1 MKKYFSPNHILWTS
15 FLLLAVLAPLLTGEY
30 IKSLFILICIWI
42 MMTTSINLIYGYT
55 GQLSLG
61 HAAFFG
67 IGAYAMGI
75 LTVKVGLSFWL
86 AFLVSIGITGI
97 GGLLIG
103 FTSLRLKGPYFV
115 LVTLSFAIIIHMIL
129 VHWHDLTGGANGL
142 MGIPRPPTIPLP
154 FGAEINFKSQLSV
167 YYLILFFLALITLI
181 NNRLVNSLVGKS
193 FIAISRDENLA
204 QSLGINTMR
213 RKLLSFVISTVYAG
227 TAGILY
233 ATYNSVITPQ
243 LSHFTQGM
251 NAVAYLVIGG
261 SATMAGPFIG
271 TILLAAIPEVLQ
283 VVPRLLAMINGI
295 ILLIFII
302 FFPSGIAGGFRFLF
316 KKLHSKRM
324 VQG

>member
-1 MKKYFSPNHILWTS
+1 
-15 FLLLAVLAPLLTGEY
+15 
-30 IKSLFILICIWI
+30 
-42 MMTTSINLIYGYT
+42 
-55 GQLSLG
+55 
-61 HAAFFG
+61 
-67 IGAYAMGI
+67 
-75 LTVKVGLSFWL
+75 
-86 AFLVSIGITGI
+86 
-97 GGLLIG
+97 
-103 FTSLRLKGPYFV
+103 
-115 LVTLSFAIIIHMIL
+115 
-129 VHWHDLTGGANGL
+129 
-142 MGIPRPPTIPLP
+142 
-154 FGAEINFKSQLSV
+154 V
-167 YYLILFFLALITLI
+167 YYLILFFLALITVI
-181 NNRLVNSLVGKS
+181 NNRLVKSLFGKS

-271 TILLAAIPEVLQ
+271 TILLVAIPEVLQ
-283 VVPRLLAMINGI
+283 VVPRLLVMINGI